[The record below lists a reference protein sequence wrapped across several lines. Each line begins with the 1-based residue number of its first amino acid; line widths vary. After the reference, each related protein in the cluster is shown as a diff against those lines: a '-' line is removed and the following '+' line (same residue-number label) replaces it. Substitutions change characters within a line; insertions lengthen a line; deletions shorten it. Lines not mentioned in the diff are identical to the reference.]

1 MNALLAA
8 VTWSLAIP
16 AAAAAPH
23 IDASLADPAWT
34 SAAVV
39 RLQYNLRSHGPA
51 PEETVARVM
60 ADKAYVYVAFDVKQ
74 SEPIAASQYTNDV
87 GCCVDDSVQ
96 IDLWPNGAKGF
107 RYLFIS
113 TPIGTRYQYSSENNV
128 YEPTWWTAGKIT
140 RDGYVVTMKIPLAAM
155 HGTGSGGWAVQFAR
169 VVQRTNDD
177 IVWSYGAPQQNHND
191 VTYAAGARGLPAL
204 GARRAE
210 PRAGV
215 YVLSS
220 VQRQPSPGAATRAG
234 ADLSIPI
241 IAGTSLVAA
250 LRPDSSDV
258 EADQQTIAPTA
269 FARQIN
275 EVRPFFTQ
283 GANFYDTIGDCFQC
297 PATQLYTPGIPTPR
311 DGYAVEGQRGLFS
324 YAGFDA
330 AGTGRSDTAQVL
342 NYTDPGQQDHV
353 SIQRGTSDTQAV
365 HDDTFSA
372 GYTHDDLHHLA
383 EWIQYGTDGGTNVAA
398 GDRAQRYETGVNLY
412 SPTGQV
418 AFTLRKIGQYY
429 NPVDGFVAHPD
440 VAGYALSASND
451 FRFAVSSPM
460 KDLRVTAQF
469 DRYQGFT
476 GGSSQSDQWIYA
488 QLATRRLWSVGVA
501 TGSAYLRLSN
511 GLLSPANTGEGVVVY
526 YAYGTATQSSAQFTT
541 GRFGPGLLNAWTRV
555 ANVRAGRRATF
566 TAELDDTQ
574 QFTAGA
580 TYTQWLER
588 AAFNL
593 QSAPDESLGIGV
605 RRIVGTPPMLDT
617 VQPFQSGSNISIAY
631 HRKTANGEW
640 YAVYGD
646 AAAFS
651 TVPAVILKFV
661 RYVGAEKGT

>member
-16 AAAAAPH
+16 AAAAAPR
-23 IDASLADPAWT
+23 IDASLSDPAWT
-34 SAAVV
+34 SAAIV

-60 ADKAYVYVAFDVKQ
+60 ADKAYIYVAFDVKQ
-74 SEPIAASQYTNDV
+74 SEPIAASQFTNDV

-96 IDLWPNGAKGF
+96 IDLWPNGPKGF

-128 YEPTWWTAGKIT
+128 YEPTWWSTGRIT
-140 RDGYVVTMKIPLAAM
+140 SGGYIVTMKIPLAAM
-155 HGTGSGGWAVQFAR
+155 HGTGSGNWAVQFAR

-177 IVWSYGAPQQNHND
+177 IVWSYGAQQQNHND

-204 GARRAE
+204 AARRAQ

-220 VQRQPSPGAATRAG
+220 LQQQPSAGAATRAG
-234 ADLSIPI
+234 ADLSIPVF
-241 IAGTSLVAA
+241 AGTSLVAA

-258 EADQQTIAPTA
+258 EVDQQTIAPSA
-269 FARQIN
+269 FARQVN

-283 GANFYDTIGDCFQC
+283 GASFYNTTGYCFQC
-297 PATQLYTPGIPTPR
+297 PATELYTPSIPTPR

-330 AGTGRSDTAQVL
+330 AGIRRSDTAQVL
-342 NYTDPGQQDHV
+342 NYTDPAQQNRV
-353 SIQRGTSDTQAV
+353 SVQRGTSDTQDV
-365 HDDTFSA
+365 HDDTVSA

-383 EWIQYGTDGGTNVAA
+383 EWIRYGSDSGTNVAA

-418 AFTLRKIGQYY
+418 ALTLRKIGQYY

-440 VAGYALSASND
+440 IAGYALSASND
-451 FRFAVSSPM
+451 FRFAPSSPI
-460 KDLRVTAQF
+460 KDVRITAQF
-469 DRYQGFT
+469 DRYQGFS

-488 QLATRRLWSVGVA
+488 QLATRKLWSIGLA
-501 TGSAYLRLSN
+501 TGSAYLRLGS
-511 GLLSPANTGEGVVVY
+511 GVLSPANTGEGVVVY
-526 YAYGTATQSSAQFTT
+526 YGYGTATQSSAEFTT
-541 GRFGPGLLNAWTRV
+541 GRFGPGLLDAWTRV
-555 ANVRAGRRATF
+555 ANVRAGRRATLTF
-566 TAELDDTQ
+566 ELDDTQ
-574 QFTAGA
+574 QFTARS

-593 QSAPDESLGIGV
+593 QSGPDESLGIGV
-605 RRIVGTPPMLDT
+605 RRIIGTPPTLDAAA
-617 VQPFQSGSNISIAY
+617 PFQIASNISIAY
-631 HRKTANGEW
+631 HRKAGNSEW

-651 TVPAVILKFV
+651 TVPAVIIKLI